1 MTDQEAIEW
10 MKASPCP
17 EADGCELC
25 AACAHAVSAI
35 ETLVKVR
42 ELLRA
47 WNASEDTCTADELE
61 TKIAAVVR

>member
-25 AACAHAVSAI
+25 SACAHAVSSI
-35 ETLVKVR
+35 ETLAKVR
-42 ELLRA
+42 QLL
-47 WNASEDTCTADELE
+47 ADL
-61 TKIAAVVR
+61 